1 MNGIYDKFRAACS
14 DRGTSITKVLNAI
27 GKSDG
32 STGTWKAGKYPR
44 LDTVMKIAE
53 HLNISLD
60 ELCYGKDEMKAKVL
74 TESDLEWLY
83 IISRIPEDKQE
94 LCKDFLRTHMT
105 VPEKY
110 LDKKDA

>member
-1 MNGIYDKFRAACS
+1 MSGIYDKFKDACAS
-14 DRGTSITKVLNAI
+14 HGTTITQVLNAI

-44 LDTVMKIAE
+44 LDTAMEIAK
-53 HLNISLD
+53 HLHISLD
-60 ELCYGKDEMKAKVL
+60 ELCYGYDGMSAKLL
-74 TESDLEWLY
+74 TENDREWLY
-83 IISRIPEDKQE
+83 IISRIPADKQE

-110 LDKKDA
+110 VDKRDA